1 MWAMHMHVIG
11 LHIYSVQ
18 IYKKNPTFPNFVGLF
33 LHNSAI
39 LHLQSLG
46 RVVGFDGLGLDHAAR
61 VTALVVLAAGG
72 HRAGNIAARQ
82 GADAHGKNE

>member
-1 MWAMHMHVIG
+1 MQTRHCSTSTAESSALLSHVEAEDCLCAARG
-11 LHIYSVQ
+11 GSE
-18 IYKKNPTFPNFVGLF
+18 
-33 LHNSAI
+33 A
-39 LHLQSLG
+39 LG
-46 RVVGFDGLGLDHAAR
+46 RVVGFDGLGLNHAAR